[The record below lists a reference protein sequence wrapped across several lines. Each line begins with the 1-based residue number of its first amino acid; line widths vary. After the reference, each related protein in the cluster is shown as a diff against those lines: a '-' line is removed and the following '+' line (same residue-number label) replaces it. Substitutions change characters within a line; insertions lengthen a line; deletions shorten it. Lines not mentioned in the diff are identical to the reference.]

1 MLEHARLVNLDRA
14 ANMPNF
20 VVDEIDT
27 RYFAQVDRAGRPNW
41 RYLDTLEAEL
51 TVRGNQTTRVW
62 RKNGQRATIGFWPAA
77 GGFGTELKPLFSP
90 ECPTTL
96 TYAGKDKVRGRPASV
111 YRFTSPAGGCFGF
124 VFSRLGQ
131 DRYNAA
137 RSGRVLLDDASGAEV
152 QYEEEATGLP
162 ASFQWIQRN
171 EIMSWDNVKIG
182 DATHWLPV
190 SADFVWRVDGTR
202 LHRASVEYKNHRH
215 FEAGTSITYK

>member
-1 MLEHARLVNLDRA
+1 
-14 ANMPNF
+14 MPNF

-27 RYFAQVDRAGRPNW
+27 RYVGQVDRSGRPNW

-51 TVRGNQTTRVW
+51 TVRGIQTSRVW
-62 RKNGQRATIGFWPAA
+62 RKNGERGADGFWPAA

-96 TYAGKDKVRGRPASV
+96 TYAGKDKVRGRPVSI

-182 DATHWLPV
+182 DATHWLPM

-202 LHRASVEYKNHRH
+202 IHRASVEYKNHRH